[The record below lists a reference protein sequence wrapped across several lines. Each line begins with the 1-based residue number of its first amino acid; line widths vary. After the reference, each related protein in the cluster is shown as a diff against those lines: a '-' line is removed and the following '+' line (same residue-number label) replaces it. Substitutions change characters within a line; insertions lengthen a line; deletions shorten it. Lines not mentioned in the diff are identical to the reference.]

1 MALKLQSA
9 DLHRILAD
17 ASLGPNEIHQAYN
30 ALDSAV
36 TLRVHSRLSALLA
49 QSPHA
54 STSYSF
60 VRAMQGPA
68 MDMMNRGVA
77 IQQKVRADETLRY
90 TQIRDRAQ
98 SILDTFANAVWGPE
112 RYVERTK
119 STEVFTPTG
128 KRGQPLTPRTRTV
141 VTERIAERP

>member
-49 QSPHA
+49 QSPPRLDLLLLRPRHA
-54 STSYSF
+54 RPRDGYDEPRRRHSTK
-60 VRAMQGPA
+60 GP
-68 MDMMNRGVA
+68 R
-77 IQQKVRADETLRY
+77 R
-90 TQIRDRAQ
+90 
-98 SILDTFANAVWGPE
+98 
-112 RYVERTK
+112 
-119 STEVFTPTG
+119 
-128 KRGQPLTPRTRTV
+128 
-141 VTERIAERP
+141 